1 MRNQAT
7 KKNSPHI
14 DEQRQNAKAKA
25 SPITKGRQ
33 TAVKLLFKR
42 IARGVR
48 WGKVQSGTG
57 AHSNCRSFRPIV
69 RWRPGGTTSRT
80 PATQQHSGH
89 NNHTHTHIYTRA
101 LPHIYIYSDVWAGIG
116 YCKIPLIFCRTVAN
130 SNLAN
135 PFTIKINRRW
145 NFTQKLLGRRAWVPQ
160 RPFLPLL
167 PSFMCWRR
175 WSKKGSQLY
184 SKKENT
190 LLAVCICT
198 VCFFPPFIA
207 AFKNHSR
214 VKRQISV
221 KCSRSQSQT
230 EGEGSNRSAG
240 EDGGGNARCRSLYT
254 STGNSRC
261 LSILRAT
268 VFNWGCSCY
277 RQYGGRGGEGW
288 REGCLLVP
296 GCITHTPRVNCAQ
309 KSSQ

>member
-48 WGKVQSGTG
+48 
-57 AHSNCRSFRPIV
+57 CRRGRGHTRIVGVLRPIV

-160 RPFLPLL
+160 RNSLPPPPCFLLL
-167 PSFMCWRR
+167 CADAAEV
-175 WSKKGSQLY
+175 
-184 SKKENT
+184 KKEANYIVRKKIHC
-190 LLAVCICT
+190 LPYVYVQC
-198 VCFFPPFIA
+198 VFF
-207 AFKNHSR
+207 R
-214 VKRQISV
+214 
-221 KCSRSQSQT
+221 
-230 EGEGSNRSAG
+230 
-240 EDGGGNARCRSLYT
+240 
-254 STGNSRC
+254 
-261 LSILRAT
+261 LS
-268 VFNWGCSCY
+268 
-277 RQYGGRGGEGW
+277 
-288 REGCLLVP
+288 
-296 GCITHTPRVNCAQ
+296 
-309 KSSQ
+309 

>member
-57 AHSNCRSFRPIV
+57 AHSNCRSFAAHCELAPRRNHKPHTSHAAALRP
-69 RWRPGGTTSRT
+69 
-80 PATQQHSGH
+80 QQP
-89 NNHTHTHIYTRA
+89 HTHTHIYTRA

-160 RPFLPLL
+160 RTPSCPFLPLL

-175 WSKKGSQLY
+175 WSKKEANY
-184 SKKENT
+184 IVRKKIHC
-190 LLAVCICT
+190 LPYVYVQC
-198 VCFFPPFIA
+198 VFFPPFIA

-230 EGEGSNRSAG
+230 EGEERGKRSAG
-240 EDGGGNARCRSLYT
+240 EDGGGMLAVVRCIPLQVT
-254 STGNSRC
+254 AG
-261 LSILRAT
+261 A
-268 VFNWGCSCY
+268 
-277 RQYGGRGGEGW
+277 
-288 REGCLLVP
+288 
-296 GCITHTPRVNCAQ
+296 
-309 KSSQ
+309 

>member
-57 AHSNCRSFRPIV
+57 AHSNCRSFAAHCEMAPRRNHKPHTSHAAALRP
-69 RWRPGGTTSRT
+69 
-80 PATQQHSGH
+80 QQP
-89 NNHTHTHIYTRA
+89 HTHTCTHART
-101 LPHIYIYSDVWAGIG
+101 LTHTHTQTYSDVWAGIG

-160 RPFLPLL
+160 RTPLL
-167 PSFMCWRR
+167 SLSPPPSFFYV
-175 WSKKGSQLY
+175 L
-184 SKKENT
+184 
-190 LLAVCICT
+190 
-198 VCFFPPFIA
+198 
-207 AFKNHSR
+207 
-214 VKRQISV
+214 
-221 KCSRSQSQT
+221 
-230 EGEGSNRSAG
+230 
-240 EDGGGNARCRSLYT
+240 
-254 STGNSRC
+254 
-261 LSILRAT
+261 
-268 VFNWGCSCY
+268 
-277 RQYGGRGGEGW
+277 
-288 REGCLLVP
+288 
-296 GCITHTPRVNCAQ
+296 TPL
-309 KSSQ
+309 K